1 MALSATINAMTRN
14 ISNTIDDV
22 LNTGRRII
30 GLMSSFYYNYFRPAL
45 IITLTGLLAVSVAV
59 VGVMAL
65 HERLH
70 SSSCRRDPGIWRV

>member
-30 GLMSSFYYNYFRPAL
+30 GLMSSFYYNYFRPA
-45 IITLTGLLAVSVAV
+45 IIIALTGLLAVSVAV
-59 VGVMAL
+59 VGVMAI

-70 SSSCRRDPGIWRV
+70 SSCRRDPGMWRV